1 MSVAERSQ
9 HVERERAVPPMPGDP
24 AAVGPNSPGRRIPTP
39 AEVIAAAQTIE
50 VPSPRQVI
58 EANAR
63 RAASGDLDES
73 MVLNMG
79 PHHPSTHGVLRLCVE
94 LSGENVVQL
103 APDMGY
109 LHTGIEKN
117 MEAKAYHK
125 AVVLT
130 DRTDYLGPLINNLSY
145 ALAVEQLLDC
155 EIPPRAQV
163 TRIIFS
169 ELTRIN
175 SYLVWLGTHA
185 LDLAAMSVFL
195 YAFREREL
203 ILDIN
208 ELVSGARMMTS
219 YIRPGGLAYDL
230 PQEFKPTVQRFLDIM
245 PGQIDEYEALL
256 TENPIWR
263 ERTIGVGVLRPEEAV
278 ALGMTGANL
287 RATGVPYDVRKA
299 FPYSGYE
306 NYDFNVITGTNGDTY
321 DRYLVRMA
329 EMRESIKIAQ
339 QALDNLPD
347 GPYATSDR
355 KIWPPPK
362 SEITHSM
369 ESLIHHFKLWTE
381 GYKPP
386 VGDAYSVVESGR
398 GELGCYIVSDGS
410 NKPWRVHFRGPSF
423 ISLQA
428 LPHMAKGG
436 LMADLVAMI
445 ASLDPVLGEVD
456 R

>member
-1 MSVAERSQ
+1 MAVAEKTVAQR
-9 HVERERAVPPMPGDP
+9 RAAIYNSNNTDGNGLVPSGQF
-24 AAVGPNSPGRRIPTP
+24 PTP
-39 AEVIAAAQTIE
+39 QQIKAAAQQIK

-58 EANAR
+58 AANAER
-63 RAASGDLDES
+63 MKHTDEFEQS

-79 PHHPSTHGVLRLCVE
+79 PQHPSTHGVLRLVVE
-94 LSGENVVQL
+94 LEGEDVVQL
-103 APDMGY
+103 APDIGF

-117 MEAKAYHK
+117 MEAKTYQK

-130 DRTDYLGPLINNLSY
+130 DRTDYLGPMINNMVY
-145 ALAVEQLLDC
+145 ALAVEKLLDC

-163 TRIIFS
+163 GRVLLN
-169 ELTRIN
+169 ELERMN

-195 YAFREREL
+195 YCFREREM
-203 ILDIN
+203 ILDIK

-219 YIRPGGLAYDL
+219 YIRPGGLAWDF
-230 PQEFKPTVQRFLDIM
+230 PREFKATVQHFLDIF
-245 PGQIDEYEALL
+245 PSRIDEYEALL
-256 TENPIWR
+256 TENPIWK
-263 ERTIGVGVLRPEEAV
+263 ERTIGVGKLNADDAI
-278 ALGMTGANL
+278 ALGVTGANL
-287 RATGVPYDVRKA
+287 RATGIPYDVRKS

-306 NYDFNVITGTNGDTY
+306 NYDFKLITGTEGDTY
-321 DRYLVRMA
+321 ERYLVRIA
-329 EMRESIKIAQ
+329 ELRESLKIAQ

-355 KIWPPPK
+355 KIWPPSK
-362 SEITHSM
+362 QEITYSM

-381 GYKPP
+381 GFKPP
-386 VGDAYSVVESGR
+386 KGDAYVAVESGR

-410 NKPWRVHFRGPSF
+410 NKPWRVHFRAPSF
-423 ISLQA
+423 INLQA
-428 LPHMAKGG
+428 LPHMAQGK
-436 LMADLVAMI
+436 LIADLVAMI